1 MSLPDQLAATG
12 SRIGHYFSVVA
23 MVPAFVAV
31 AWIAVLLASGA
42 WHGPFTPSRAVAS
55 LAEIG
60 IAQLSAIVA
69 VAITLGL
76 VINPFQFS
84 ATQLL
89 EGYWGGGAIA
99 ARLAAR
105 RSNAY
110 RRRLRWWDQHCR
122 AARNE
127 FIDRALGPD
136 GTLVTKDLRE
146 RQRDAED
153 VLDGEQGDPILY
165 LYTISQH
172 WRQVERQFPPIP
184 GRVLPTRL
192 GNRLRAFEDRA
203 GRQYG
208 LDAIVVA
215 GHLSLLQENRRTAYV
230 RDARQTMDMSIR
242 LCLTGLLLVPLT
254 AVLLAN
260 DGYWVLLAS
269 APYLLAYLAYRGAIS
284 AAEAY
289 GNAVTFQIDLG
300 RFALYQA
307 LHVPLPPDASAEQD
321 SNASLMRLLRGSER
335 VNVAYQHSVVEPA
348 AANDEPPLGSP
359 ANPEA

>member
-1 MSLPDQLAATG
+1 
-12 SRIGHYFSVVA
+12 
-23 MVPAFVAV
+23 
-31 AWIAVLLASGA
+31 
-42 WHGPFTPSRAVAS
+42 
-55 LAEIG
+55 
-60 IAQLSAIVA
+60 
-69 VAITLGL
+69 
-76 VINPFQFS
+76 
-84 ATQLL
+84 
-89 EGYWGGGAIA
+89 
-99 ARLAAR
+99 
-105 RSNAY
+105 
-110 RRRLRWWDQHCR
+110 
-122 AARNE
+122 
-127 FIDRALGPD
+127 
-136 GTLVTKDLRE
+136 
-146 RQRDAED
+146 
-153 VLDGEQGDPILY
+153 
-165 LYTISQH
+165 
-172 WRQVERQFPPIP
+172 
-184 GRVLPTRL
+184 
-192 GNRLRAFEDRA
+192 
-203 GRQYG
+203 
-208 LDAIVVA
+208 
-215 GHLSLLQENRRTAYV
+215 
-230 RDARQTMDMSIR
+230 MDMSIR